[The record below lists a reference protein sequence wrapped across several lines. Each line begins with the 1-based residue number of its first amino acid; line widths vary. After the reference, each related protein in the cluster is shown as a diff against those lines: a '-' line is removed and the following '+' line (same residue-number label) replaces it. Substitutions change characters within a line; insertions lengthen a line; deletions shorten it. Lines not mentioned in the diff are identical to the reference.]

1 MPFSLLGA
9 RCKVVQGGEMR
20 GECEAGEAK
29 DDGKEDGNED
39 EADEEE
45 DEEQLLETSMR
56 GLRRSCCLL

>member
-1 MPFSLLGA
+1 MSFSLLGT
-9 RCKVVQGGEMR
+9 RCKVVHGG

-29 DDGKEDGNED
+29 DEGNEDGNED

-45 DEEQLLETSMR
+45 EEEQLLETSMR